1 MPAMAGRS
9 RRIGALL
16 ALSGM
21 CALIYQ
27 MAWLREL
34 RLVFGA
40 STHASAAVLA
50 VFMGG
55 LGAGSLWLGKRADG
69 VARPLRLY
77 ANLEGGIA
85 LLAAI
90 TPALLL
96 AVRAGYVALG
106 GSTALGTGLSTVVR
120 LGLSALVLL
129 PPTLLMG
136 GTLPAAARAAIPPT
150 DEARRSTAL
159 LYGLNTLGAVSGAA
173 LATFVLLEAY
183 GTRMTLWLGCAVNLA
198 VALAAHG
205 LDRWHARQDRGEDER
220 AAETRTAAEG
230 EAPAVSATPA
240 GRSRAGKRRGTNAA
254 SPTFVLIAAA
264 AVGFVF
270 LQMELV
276 WYRVLSP
283 LLGGSS
289 YTFGL
294 ILAVALAGIGL
305 GGLAYTLR
313 GATRPPRLSLFA
325 WSCGLEALCLTIP
338 YALGD
343 RIAIAAVFLRPWG
356 SIGLHGHLV
365 AWTVIAMVVV
375 LPAAIVA
382 GYQFPLL
389 IALLG
394 RAEQAVGRHVGLA
407 YAANTAGAIAGS
419 LAVGFIALPRLGA
432 LGAWQL
438 AVWLLVLLGAAALVL
453 QYRGRRRP
461 WALVGPAATVLL
473 TLALLHLAVGPT
485 AVWRHSPIGAGRAD
499 DWAQAATR
507 NSLKQQM
514 EERRRAITWEADG
527 RESTIALYTLND
539 TSFLVNGK
547 SDGAAVLDAGTQVM
561 GGLLGGLLHPGQ
573 VESALVVG
581 LGTGSTAGWLGA
593 VPTIRQVDV
602 VELEPAM
609 AHVARV
615 CAPVNRAVLDN
626 PKVNVIFADAREV
639 LLTTPRRYD
648 LIFSEP
654 SNPYRAGIASLF
666 TREFYQAV
674 RERLQPQ
681 GMFVQWVQAYEIDAE
696 SIRTIYATLA
706 AVFPSVESWRT
717 KYSDLV
723 LVARAEDVPVD
734 VDRLAQRLTQP
745 PYAEALMSA
754 WRVNTVEGVLAHFVA
769 RPSLARAIAERQ
781 GAAGINTDDRN
792 LLEFAIA
799 RALGRSPDFSV
810 DQLQQTAADR
820 GEARPVFVDDGERRV
835 DWTRVTDDAISM
847 HLAEGSRPRLPRHL
861 TVTSGQKRR
870 LRAQEAWL
878 RDRHETVVREWEGQ
892 KRPPHNAV
900 ELLVLADSYAV
911 AGKTAA
917 AEPLIDQ
924 LAQLQPIEADV
935 VRARLLWANHEPG
948 QAWPLLLRAFAAHR
962 TDPWPNSH
970 LMAAGMQLLFEVARQ
985 DESRH
990 AAAEAVFKT
999 ELAVHS
1005 LDYLRVDLLLDL
1017 GLRAADKRLC
1027 AEAVAGFG
1035 PHPPWDKSF
1044 LQRRVWCYTLGRHP
1058 GLAAAEAELA
1068 AFLADAGRDFGD
1080 GLPAAT
1086 ASADSAGSP
1095 PTAAPSATAA
1105 ASAHP

>member
-1 MPAMAGRS
+1 MPGRS
-9 RRIGALL
+9 CRIAALL

-55 LGAGSLWLGKRADG
+55 LGAGSLWLGKRADRVG
-69 VARPLRLY
+69 RPLRLY

-85 LLAAI
+85 VFAAL
-90 TPALLL
+90 TPALLI

-106 GSTALGTGLSTVVR
+106 GSTTLGTGLGTVVR
-120 LGLSALVLL
+120 LALSALVLL

-136 GTLPAAARAAIPPT
+136 GTLPAAARAAIPRG
-150 DEARRSTAL
+150 DEARRTTAL
-159 LYGLNTLGAVSGAA
+159 LYGLNTLGAVTGAA
-173 LATFVLLEAY
+173 LATFVLLETY
-183 GTRMTLWLGCAVNLA
+183 GTRMTLWLGCAINLA

-205 LDRWHARQDRGEDER
+205 LDRWEAQRDPARTARPAQRTGKAEGPR
-220 AAETRTAAEG
+220 SSAAETRED
-230 EAPAVSATPA
+230 
-240 GRSRAGKRRGTNAA
+240 RSGHSITEPGQPNR
-254 SPTFVLIAAA
+254 TFVLIAAA
-264 AVGFVF
+264 GVGFVF

-313 GATRPPRLSLFA
+313 GATRRPRLGLFA
-325 WSCGLEALCLTIP
+325 LSCGLEALCLAVP

-343 RIAIAAVFLRPWG
+343 RLALLAIFLRTWG
-356 SIGLHGHLV
+356 TIGLHGHLA
-365 AWTVIAMVVV
+365 AWTLITSLVV

-394 RAEQAVGRHVGLA
+394 RARRSVGHHVGLA
-407 YAANTAGAIAGS
+407 YGSNTAGAIAGS
-419 LAVGFIALPRLGA
+419 LAVGFLALPSLGA
-432 LGAWQL
+432 LGAWKL
-438 AVWLLVLLGAAALVL
+438 AVWLLVILGVAALIL
-453 QYRGRRRP
+453 QLRSRAR
-461 WALVGPAATVLL
+461 LVEIVGPASAIV
-473 TLALLHLAVGPT
+473 LAVVLIHVAIGPT
-485 AVWRHSPIGAGRAD
+485 AVWRHSPIGAGRVD
-499 DWAQAATR
+499 DWAHGATR
-507 NSLKQQM
+507 NSLKRQM
-514 EERRRAITWEADG
+514 HERRRAITWEVDG

-561 GGLLGGLLHPGQ
+561 GGLLGALLHPGQ
-573 VESALVVG
+573 VDRALVIG

-593 VPTIRQVDV
+593 LPAIEQVDV

-609 AHVARV
+609 AHVARE

-626 PKVNVIFADAREV
+626 PKVHLIFADAREV
-639 LLTTPRRYD
+639 LLTTPHRYD

-674 RERLQPQ
+674 RERLEPA

-696 SIRTIYATLA
+696 SVRTVYATLA

-723 LVARAEDVPVD
+723 LIGRDSDVPID
-734 VDRLAQRLTQP
+734 LDRLAERVAQQ
-745 PYAEALMSA
+745 PYADALMSA
-754 WRVNTVEGVLAHFVA
+754 WRVDTVEGVLAHHVA
-769 RPSLARAIAERQ
+769 RPSLTRAIADRQ
-781 GAAGINTDDRN
+781 GPAGINTDDRN

-799 RALGRSPDFSV
+799 RALGRSPSFSI
-810 DQLQQTAADR
+810 DELQRTAADR
-820 GEARPVFVDDGERRV
+820 GEARPIFVGDGEQRV
-835 DWTRVTDDAISM
+835 DWRRLTDDTISM
-847 HLAEGSRPRLPRHL
+847 HLAEGSRPRLPPHL
-861 TVTSGQKRR
+861 TVTSGQRHR
-870 LRAQEAWL
+870 LRAQKAWR
-878 RDRHETVVREWEGQ
+878 RDQYKTVVREWKAQ

-900 ELLVLADSYAV
+900 ELLVLADAYAV
-911 AGKTAA
+911 TGDTVA
-917 AEPLIDQ
+917 AEPLIEK
-924 LAQLQPIEADV
+924 LAWRQPIEADV
-935 VRARLLWANHEPG
+935 VRARLHWASHESAE
-948 QAWPLLLRAFAAHR
+948 AWPFLLRAFAAYR
-962 TDPWPNSH
+962 TNPWPNSH
-970 LMAAGMQLLFEVARQ
+970 LMAAGMQLVFEIARQ
-985 DESRH
+985 DETRH
-990 AAAEAVFKT
+990 AAAEGLLKS
-999 ELAVHS
+999 ELAVHN

-1017 GLRAADKRLC
+1017 GIRTADARLC
-1027 AEAVAGFG
+1027 SEALVAFG
-1035 PHPPWDKSF
+1035 PHLPWDKSF
-1044 LQRRVWCYTLGRHP
+1044 LERRVWCYTFGPHP
-1058 GLAAAEAELA
+1058 ELTAAEADLA
-1068 AFLADAGRDFGD
+1068 AFLADSGQSFGEGLAPPASAG
-1080 GLPAAT
+1080 AT
-1086 ASADSAGSP
+1086 ASASSP
-1095 PTAAPSATAA
+1095 PQPSATAA
-1105 ASAHP
+1105 ASADP